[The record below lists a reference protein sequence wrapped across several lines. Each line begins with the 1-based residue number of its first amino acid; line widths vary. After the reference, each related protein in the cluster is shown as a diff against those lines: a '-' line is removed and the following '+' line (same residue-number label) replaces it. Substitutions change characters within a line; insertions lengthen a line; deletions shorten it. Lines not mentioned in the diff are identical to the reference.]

1 MKFDEESIINRKRKS
16 KILKVFLFVL
26 FIIILYNIILVGITS
41 IKEDEGWNVFGYKAF
56 IITSESM
63 QPKIDIGDVIVIKSV
78 PEEEIKTEDI
88 ITFKKNNE
96 QITTHRI
103 INIIEEDGKK
113 QYITKGDNNKTGDT
127 EQITYDKIEGKVTLV
142 IPYLGHIIDFLEDKM
157 VLLIVLLII
166 LIITLIYLIFSDKKE
181 KRRRKRKIE
190 NQENKKAN

>member
-41 IKEDEGWNVFGYKAF
+41 IKEDESWNVFGYKAF